1 MLSLVEEGRQ
11 SQAPAPPSSP
21 ECQGTSTQ
29 QSPHCADSASHM
41 KSLSHGPLP
50 CSESIANIYP
60 SAPPGPRAL
69 AHSVPP
75 GKAKRGQTC
84 LPRQMIHHLDS
95 PTVCLSRG
103 VALPED
109 ARRCQQQLRA
119 QLGSAMSAE
128 LLQAPLAQPARL
140 CFLTNTRAQTSGA
153 NWVLGDLGS
162 TPSWYRRGNH
172 WKYAMYSL
180 QSQRSLRTV
189 TFSRDPELERS

>member
-1 MLSLVEEGRQ
+1 MEEGRQ

-50 CSESIANIYP
+50 CSESTANIYP

-140 CFLTNTRAQTSGA
+140 CFLTNTRADKWGELGP
-153 NWVLGDLGS
+153 WGLRIHPVLVQKRKPLEVCNVLLAKPEITPHSDLF
-162 TPSWYRRGNH
+162 P
-172 WKYAMYSL
+172 
-180 QSQRSLRTV
+180 
-189 TFSRDPELERS
+189 